1 MHKEHYRHILPHFQQ
16 PGQAYFITWCLKNSV
31 PPKALSRYTK
41 KLEELKTEIE
51 NARKQKNNEQ
61 LIMLLEQDYSSVRR
75 KYMKAFDDLLH
86 LQTQPEIN
94 LSKPEYTEIISGALQ
109 FLENEKLRNYACCI
123 MPNHV
128 HWVFLT
134 LEKDKDGLPVYVED
148 IMRSVKRHTAN
159 KINELENR
167 KGALWQKESFDVTIR
182 DEKHLYRTIEY
193 TLNNPV
199 AAGMVQNREEWK
211 GSWCSDYGCGGFQP
225 KNGCGG
231 FQPPK

>member
-1 MHKEHYRHILPHFQQ
+1 MPHNEHYRHILPHYQQ

-51 NARKQKNNEQ
+51 NAHKQKNNQQ
-61 LIMLLEQDYSSVRR
+61 LMMLLEQDYRSVRR
-75 KYMKAFDDLLH
+75 QYMKAFDDLLH
-86 LQTQPEIN
+86 LQTEPVIN
-94 LSKPEYTEIISGALQ
+94 LSKPEYTSIISEALR
-109 FLENEKLRNYACCI
+109 FFENDKVINYTYCI

-134 LEKDKDGLPVYVED
+134 HEKDKKGLPVYVED

-159 KINELENR
+159 KINDLENR
-167 KGALWQKESFDVTIR
+167 KGPLWQKESFDVTIR
-182 DEKHLYRTIEY
+182 DDKHLYRAIEY

-199 AAGMVQNREEWK
+199 VAGLVQIREDWA
-211 GSWCSDYGCGGFQP
+211 GSFGCGGL
-225 KNGCGG
+225 
-231 FQPPK
+231 